1 MQENGNQTTGDS
13 SAEGIDPSSVTDRQR
28 ETLRF
33 VHDHLGVSR
42 ATVSRR
48 LNDVPGFEWTDREAF
63 TSRVFGEDSGVGGD
77 SETSEGHAG
86 SPDGDDSD
94 RGTVAGN
101 GGPVAVSDD
110 GGDEIS
116 SAEGATSG
124 EEPAIDALGGAAAG
138 GRSIRIPPE
147 LAHKVLH
154 ACMHSDRITEDEE
167 LRLIAALLEG

>member
-13 SAEGIDPSSVTDRQR
+13 STEGIDPSSVTDRQR

-63 TSRVFGEDSGVGGD
+63 TSRVFGEDPGVGGD

-110 GGDEIS
+110 GGDAIS

-124 EEPAIDALGGAAAG
+124 EEPAIDALGGAAAE
-138 GRSIRIPPE
+138 GRSIHVSPE
-147 LAHKVLH
+147 LAHKMLH

-167 LRLIAALLEG
+167 LRLIEALLEG